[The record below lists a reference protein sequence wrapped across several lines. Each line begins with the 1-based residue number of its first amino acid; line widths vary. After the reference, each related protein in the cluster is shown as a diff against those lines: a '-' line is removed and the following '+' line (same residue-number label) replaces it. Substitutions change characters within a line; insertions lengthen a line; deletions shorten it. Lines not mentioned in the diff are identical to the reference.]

1 MPTRTCR
8 APLAARR
15 CPPNPLDRYLMAR
28 AAKIDSARRGVK
40 FAAGPRA
47 FLLLGLAALP
57 SLASCTYQGRPAP
70 TDAGL
75 YWPTYL
81 GNAARAPFLRERVS
95 DELPGIVWS
104 SRVGSGIQG
113 MPVVT
118 DEAIIA
124 ASSDRYIHTLS
135 RQDGSTFWRKR
146 VDGLPVSPMVVGEVI
161 YTATTTKSKL
171 RSLRITDGDNVWNRR
186 FPAVSVPLS
195 LVGDT
200 VYAATE
206 DAHLFAVTRMEQPLW
221 STRLSRRASAG
232 PLVLEDWVA
241 YVSLDS
247 LFLLERA
254 SGRRRAAA
262 YSPEV
267 FAGEAASDG
276 EKVYLATE
284 QGSLLAW
291 RTPDLEL
298 VWQTSGFGSFHSGP
312 VLAGND
318 GYAVTRTGE
327 VVRFD
332 ADVGSAQI
340 IARTREATMAPPT
353 VVQNGLL
360 VGTLAG
366 RLHFFSRN
374 GEPIWDVQ
382 MEGSIEAPVFVHGG
396 RITVPMYGR
405 IGGPLGTRPSRGKVV
420 ELR

>member
-1 MPTRTCR
+1 
-8 APLAARR
+8 
-15 CPPNPLDRYLMAR
+15 MAR
-28 AAKIDSARRGVK
+28 AANIDSAGRGVK
-40 FAAGPRA
+40 LPATLRV
-47 FLLLGLAALP
+47 LTLLGLA
-57 SLASCTYQGRPAP
+57 SLTSCTYQARPAP
-70 TDAGL
+70 TDAGV

-95 DELPGIVWS
+95 EQLPSIVWS
-104 SRVGSGIQG
+104 SQVGSGIQG

-118 DEAIIA
+118 DETVIA

-146 VDGLPVSPMVVGEVI
+146 VDGLPVSPMVIGDVI
-161 YTATTTKSKL
+161 YTATTTKSRL
-171 RSLRITDGDNVWNRR
+171 RSLRIADGDNVWNRR

-195 LVGDT
+195 LIGDT
-200 VYAATE
+200 AYAATE
-206 DAHLFAVTRMEQPLW
+206 DGYLFAVTSMEQPLW
-221 STRLSRRASAG
+221 STRLSGPATAG
-232 PLVLEDWVA
+232 PLVLDDWVV
-241 YVSLDS
+241 YLSLDS
-247 LFLLERA
+247 LVLLERA

-262 YSPEV
+262 HSPEV

-276 EKVYLATE
+276 ARIYLATE
-284 QGSLLAW
+284 RGSLLAW
-291 RTPDLEL
+291 SIPDLEL
-298 VWQTSGFGSFHSGP
+298 LWQTSGFESFISGP
-312 VLAGND
+312 VLAGDD
-318 GYAVTRTGE
+318 GYTVTRSGE

-332 ADVGSAQI
+332 TEVGSAEI
-340 IARTREATMAPPT
+340 IAQTREASTAPPT

-396 RITVPMYGR
+396 RITVPLYGR
-405 IGGPLGTRPSRGKVV
+405 IRGPLGTRPFRGKVV